1 MKMQHK
7 TFLLLTLLCWN
18 AFSADSVN
26 VSVTGNIVASPC
38 VFNGGNSNLDV
49 NLGNI
54 QATNMVTP
62 DPHPIRFHS
71 VCYLPVVRQE
81 HVASPPRLAE
91 RPILLPVRTII

>member
-62 DPHPIRFHS
+62 GSSSDPVPFS
-71 VCYLPVVRQE
+71 
-81 HVASPPRLAE
+81 
-91 RPILLPVRTII
+91 LLFTRCPSGT